1 MTRRF
6 NITGTCFP
14 DHHYMVDISDRV
26 AQIRRMVDDNTY
38 FCINRGRQYG
48 KTTTLRMAAQTL
60 SKDYSVISISF
71 EGMSDAQ
78 FASFERLAYAF
89 LRLIDFFSD
98 YHAIS
103 NFSHEM
109 TALLKAQI
117 QDSNAH
123 KTISQN
129 ELSILIS
136 KLCKLSK
143 YPIVLIIDE
152 VDQASNYEAFIRFLG
167 FLRTKYLEREVMP
180 SFQSVILAGV
190 YDIKNLRLKIRPE
203 AEHAFNSPWNIAV
216 SFDADMSFNVA
227 DVEGMLR
234 EYESDHHTG
243 MDIHAI
249 AQGIVDYTSGYP
261 FLVSKL
267 CKTIDE
273 KALGWNDAGIVEAV
287 KQLLYERNTFF
298 DDVCKKL
305 EDFPD
310 MRQALQ
316 NILYLGE
323 QVPYN
328 PYKKSY
334 QIAAMFNFIANDHGA
349 IKISSRILET
359 WLYEL
364 FYIED
369 DTSGQFV
376 SRAGVDKNMFI
387 ENGRLNVEKI
397 MARFIVHFQDIYGD
411 RDDKFVESEG
421 RKYFMFYIKPI
432 INGIGNYY
440 IESRTRDNM
449 RTDMIIDY
457 LGQQYII
464 EMKIWR
470 GNAYNER
477 GEQQLLEYLDAYHLD
492 KGYMMS
498 FCFNKNKQPGIHT
511 VRIGNREIVEGI
523 V

>member
-60 SKDYSVISISF
+60 SKDYTVISISF

-89 LRLIDFFSD
+89 LQRLHAKSKKAVDVNLTHIAEIIERKLNKEQDKKEINTEAFS
-98 YHAIS
+98 ALIT
-103 NFSHEM
+103 EM
-109 TALLKAQI
+109 MENAQR
-117 QDSNAH
+117 
-123 KTISQN
+123 
-129 ELSILIS
+129 
-136 KLCKLSK
+136 
-143 YPIVLIIDE
+143 PIVLIIDE

-167 FLRTKYLEREVMP
+167 FLRTKYLERWENP
-180 SFQSVILAGV
+180 TFQSIILAGV
-190 YDIKNLRLKIRPE
+190 YDIKNLKLKIRPE
-203 AEHAFNSPWNIAV
+203 AEHAFNSPWNIAE

-234 EYESDHHTG
+234 EYEDDHHTG
-243 MDIHAI
+243 MDIHVI

-273 KALGWNDAGIVEAV
+273 KALGWNNAGIVEAV

-305 EDFPD
+305 DDFPD
-310 MRQALQ
+310 MRQALK

-323 QVPYN
+323 RVPYN
-328 PYKKSY
+328 PYKRSY

-376 SRAGVDKNMFI
+376 SRAGVDRNMFI

-470 GNAYNER
+470 GDAYNER

-523 V
+523 I